1 MKVEY
6 KKIYTRE
13 KHPTFNILRDLC
25 KRDNSAKDMNKNR
38 ILTHVLY
45 VSGLMLLVRDIE
57 EDIKI
62 YI

>member
-13 KHPTFNILRDLC
+13 KYPNFNILRDLC
-25 KRDNSAKDMNKNR
+25 KRDNSAKDMNKNTT
-38 ILTHVLY
+38 LTHVLY
-45 VSGLMLLVRDIE
+45 IRGLVLLVKDIE
-57 EDIKI
+57 KDIEH